1 MTVAHDSRTVTVTL
15 DQRELGKI
23 IDAMRSAARY
33 LNDPPD
39 SVLLRIANELEKTLP
54 KN

>member
-1 MTVAHDSRTVTVTL
+1 MSDRATVTVTL

-33 LNDPPD
+33 LCDPPD
-39 SVLLRIANELEKTLP
+39 SVLLRIASDLEKKLP
-54 KN
+54 TD